1 MNINRCELS
10 GNITRD
16 GELKAT
22 QGGTSVL
29 SFGLAFNDRKRDAN
43 GKWVDVPNYIE
54 CVIFGN
60 YAESMERHLT
70 KGRRVFVA
78 GKLKWSQWSDKSG
91 NKRSKIEL
99 IADTIDLPPTGQK
112 KASQAAQQ
120 QAEQPTYSAPAP
132 VEPDLYDDEIP
143 F

>member
-16 GELKAT
+16 GELRTT

-29 SFGLAFNDRKRDAN
+29 SFGLAFNDRKRDTS

-78 GKLKWSQWSDKSG
+78 GKLKWSQWTDKSD

-120 QAEQPTYSAPAP
+120 KAEQPTYSAPAP
-132 VEPDLYDDEIP
+132 VEDDLYDEDIP